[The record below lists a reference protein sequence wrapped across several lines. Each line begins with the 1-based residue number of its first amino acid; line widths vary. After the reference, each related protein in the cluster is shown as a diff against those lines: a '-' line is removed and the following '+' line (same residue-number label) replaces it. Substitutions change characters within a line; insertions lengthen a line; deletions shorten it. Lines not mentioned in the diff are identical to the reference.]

1 MNNDQ
6 IFLVQYWVGFP
17 CSEYGGL
24 QAVIARDEDEAV
36 AFLVEQANE
45 EWHDYYR
52 EQYPDF
58 EVRIRNAVG
67 EAKRFPVNSGS
78 CDRGIVA
85 EFLT

>member
-1 MNNDQ
+1 
-6 IFLVQYWVGFP
+6 
-17 CSEYGGL
+17 
-24 QAVIARDEDEAV
+24 VIARDEDEAV

-58 EVRIRNAVG
+58 EVRIRKQVG

-78 CDRGIVA
+78 FDRGIVA